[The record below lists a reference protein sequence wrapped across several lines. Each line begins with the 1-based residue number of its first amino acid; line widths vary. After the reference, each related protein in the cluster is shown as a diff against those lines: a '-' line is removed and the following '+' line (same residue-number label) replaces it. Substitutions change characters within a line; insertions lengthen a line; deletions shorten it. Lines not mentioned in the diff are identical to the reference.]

1 MSSMNWLVLPLTVL
15 GLLPG
20 PFLLV
25 YELEVFLAELEVGAE
40 VFLLDNLVSGQ
51 LLRLALE

>member
-1 MSSMNWLVLPLTVL
+1 MNWLVLPLAVL
-15 GLLPG
+15 SLLSG
-20 PFLLV
+20 PLLLV

-40 VFLLDNLVSGQ
+40 VFLLDNLVGGQ